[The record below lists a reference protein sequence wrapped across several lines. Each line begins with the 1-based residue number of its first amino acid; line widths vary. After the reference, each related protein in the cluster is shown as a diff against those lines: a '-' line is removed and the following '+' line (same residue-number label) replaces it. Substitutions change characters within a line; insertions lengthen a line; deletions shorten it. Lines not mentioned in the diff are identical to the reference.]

1 MPLFARETTILEE
14 VLSFLFFTPIGAAI
28 LVAGGIFG
36 LPYVWRFSRTYF
48 QKFWAFETRPSP
60 VVIVDGNGKPIPTDA
75 LYHRDARV
83 GQSSLS
89 QQQQQRPD
97 GDMAEDGGAVSP
109 NAGESRFSGSARRG

>member
-36 LPYVWRFSRTYF
+36 LPYVWRFCRTYF
-48 QKFWAFETRPSP
+48 QKFWTFETRPSP

-75 LYHRDARV
+75 LYHRDARM
-83 GQSSLS
+83 GQSSVS
-89 QQQQQRPD
+89 QRPD
-97 GDMAEDGGAVSP
+97 GDVAEDGGAVVAP